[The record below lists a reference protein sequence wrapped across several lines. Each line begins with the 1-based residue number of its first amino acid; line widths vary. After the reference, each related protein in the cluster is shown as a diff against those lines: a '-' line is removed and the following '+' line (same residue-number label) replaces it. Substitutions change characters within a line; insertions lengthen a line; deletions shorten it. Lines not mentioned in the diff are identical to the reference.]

1 MKENKDLDLNEKIKV
16 IIQHLLELDLDWDD
30 ELPDEYQIF
39 NLPLITEEERQ
50 RIMQGIDDYL
60 EKLPTKKD
68 LLPSLYFLD
77 LLAFFVI
84 NKS

>member
-50 RIMQGIDDYL
+50 WIMQGIDDYL

-68 LLPSLYFLD
+68 
-77 LLAFFVI
+77 
-84 NKS
+84 